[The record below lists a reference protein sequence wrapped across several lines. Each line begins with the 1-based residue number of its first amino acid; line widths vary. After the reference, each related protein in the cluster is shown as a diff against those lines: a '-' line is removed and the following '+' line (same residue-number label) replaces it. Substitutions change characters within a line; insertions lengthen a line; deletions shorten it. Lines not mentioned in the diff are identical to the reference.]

1 MTAAL
6 KKKVPTIKSQSD
18 QTLDMKPR
26 VVSSQKLENL
36 QRTSKQTNRQT
47 NRQAENSKPE
57 ATLIPCGSW
66 GGAGQYISIAGQIY

>member
-36 QRTSKQTNRQT
+36 QRTSRQT
-47 NRQAENSKPE
+47 SRQTENSKPE

-66 GGAGQYISIAGQIY
+66 GGAGQLSNI